1 MGREIRT
8 VVTSGRDNGGG
19 GVMNGR
25 DKKPH
30 RVIEMLY
37 C

>member
-8 VVTSGRDNGGG
+8 VVTSGGGNGG

>member
-8 VVTSGRDNGGG
+8 VVTSGGGNG